1 MKRTVIVSCSALAA
15 LLLAAAPMVHAA
27 DAKAPAKAAPAAK
40 ASGASA
46 ERANIVRSLAD
57 AKEKLI
63 SLAEAT
69 PAEKFAWRPA
79 EGVRSVGEVYLHV
92 AEANFGLPTFW
103 GAKAPAGIDLQ
114 NLEKEGGDKAKTVDL
129 LKRSF
134 DNVQS
139 AIDAVPDADLGKDVS
154 FFGRQSS
161 VRGVFMILA
170 SHAHEHLGQSIAYA
184 RMNGVVPPW
193 SAGQGKKAEGK

>member
-15 LLLAAAPMVHAA
+15 LLLAAAPLVHAA
-27 DAKAPAKAAPAAK
+27 DAKAAPAKAAAAVK
-40 ASGASA
+40 ASGAA
-46 ERANIVRSLAD
+46 TERADVLRSLGD

-92 AEANFGLPTFW
+92 AQANFGLPTLW
-103 GAKAPAGIDLQ
+103 GGKPAEGVDVK

-134 DNVQS
+134 DHAQS
-139 AIDAVPDADLGKDVS
+139 AIDAVPEADLGKEVNL
-154 FFGRQSS
+154 FGRQTT
-161 VRGVFMILA
+161 VNGVVVLLA

-184 RMNGVVPPW
+184 RMNGIVPPW
-193 SAGQGKKAEGK
+193 SAAQGKKTD